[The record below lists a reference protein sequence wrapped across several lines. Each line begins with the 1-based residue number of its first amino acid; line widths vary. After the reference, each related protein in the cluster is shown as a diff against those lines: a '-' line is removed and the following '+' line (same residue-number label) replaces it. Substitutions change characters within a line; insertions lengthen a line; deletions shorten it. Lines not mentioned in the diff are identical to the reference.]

1 MTRIVHLTDLHFG
14 ATDPAVVLGLL
25 RALNSDAPD
34 VIVISG
40 DLTQGARRW
49 EFRAAKS
56 FMDDC
61 PVHVMSVPGNHD
73 ISPYRLDE
81 RFLDPYRRW
90 REEISRETEPEWHDD
105 TVAIVGLNTARR
117 GGWYLDWSRGAVTE
131 ARLRKL
137 LGRLDRQKP
146 ELVRIVAA
154 HHPLLPPEE
163 MPKTRT
169 VGGAAQALVELA
181 AHNVALVMAGHLHRS
196 YARLRTASVPSP
208 LILQGGS
215 ATSTRLRGEPN
226 AYNRVTIAPGGEM
239 TLEGF
244 VWNGSGWIL
253 GKTQTVKLE
262 RARGVGDMKPIL
274 VDPGARVTPTPALP
288 TRGREKE

>member
-25 RALNSDAPD
+25 RALNKDPPD

-40 DLTQGARRW
+40 DLTQGARRS
-49 EFRAAKS
+49 EFRAARS
-56 FMDDC
+56 FMNDC
-61 PVHVMSVPGNHD
+61 PVHVLSVPGNHD

-90 REEISRETEPEWHDD
+90 REEISRETEPEWQDD
-105 TVAIVGLNTARR
+105 TVVIVGLNTARR

-137 LGRLDRQKP
+137 LGRLDRRP
-146 ELVRIVAA
+146 PALVRIVAA

-163 MPKTRT
+163 TPDTRT
-169 VGGAAQALVELA
+169 VGGAAHALAEMA

-196 YARLRTASVPSP
+196 YARLRTPAVPGP

-226 AYNRVTIAPGGEM
+226 AYNRVTITAEGAM

-244 VWNGSGWIL
+244 VWAGDAWAL
-253 GKTQTVKLE
+253 GKTRQIE
-262 RARGVGDMKPIL
+262 IS
-274 VDPGARVTPTPALP
+274 
-288 TRGREKE
+288 